1 MAYNEDYSLIEGT
14 IQRYLKTLT
23 ENNIP
28 VSRLY
33 LFGSCAKGTQK
44 HDSDIDLAVFWDED
58 SIDRFESDLRLMKL
72 TRNIDLRIE
81 PHSFCRKDMVDPD
94 PFVGEI
100 LATGIRMDHFV
111 GIAESG
117 AEYLT
122 EADATANSNNI
133 QNTGHK
139 AD

>member
-1 MAYNEDYSLIEGT
+1 MAYSEDLSLIEGT
-14 IQRYLKTLT
+14 IQRYLNTLA

-33 LFGSCAKGTQK
+33 LFGSCAKGTQR

-72 TRNIDLRIE
+72 TRLVDLRIE
-81 PHSFCRKDMVDPD
+81 PHSFCRKDILDPD

-100 LATGIRMDHFV
+100 LATGRRMDHIGGV
-111 GIAESG
+111 AEKSTD
-117 AEYLT
+117 YL
-122 EADATANSNNI
+122 EGNGNR
-133 QNTGHK
+133 K
-139 AD
+139 L